1 MGPTQ
6 HWGDNLFYILLSGL
20 LNFLTFHR
28 TGFFVRKP
36 DVLIHEFDV
45 WRVQT
50 SNPLVTEISFLN
62 LISSGNEWGLF
73 IFTTS
78 CFCFITAWMPGWH
91 SSSDQFKCLERRQFV
106 TFSDRTL
113 ISYINILYLNS
124 PCFLMSECDEVDYI
138 WAGLGWGRGDQI
150 KRNYFTYAA
159 NIKIIQIYR
168 PTSSP
173 HFSHFYFPLQG
184 NCKY

>member
-1 MGPTQ
+1 M
-6 HWGDNLFYILLSGL
+6 NEVYLYLLHHVSVSSQPGCL
-20 LNFLTFHR
+20 Y
-28 TGFFVRKP
+28 GIP
-36 DVLIHEFDV
+36 D
-45 WRVQT
+45 T
-50 SNPLVTEISFLN
+50 
-62 LISSGNEWGLF
+62 
-73 IFTTS
+73 
-78 CFCFITAWMPGWH
+78 
-91 SSSDQFKCLERRQFV
+91 SSDQFKCLERRQFV